1 MDRTREAVALV
12 ATRDWLRLASFST
25 RRAAGESAAL
35 AQSQTSAA
43 RLHGIPSRDMAASS
57 RRSRS
62 PLPLAH
68 GSPSLS
74 LQAIIQASRSDRPWA
89 VITGASSGIGHALA
103 TEAARRGCNVVL
115 VARRAAALADLA
127 ATLEQEHGALTQVVA
142 LDLARP
148 ESAEALHAA
157 TAPLAHRVE
166 LLVANAGRSWSG
178 PLASQP
184 AEVSGCIMVA
194 EVH

>member
-1 MDRTREAVALV
+1 
-12 ATRDWLRLASFST
+12 
-25 RRAAGESAAL
+25 
-35 AQSQTSAA
+35 
-43 RLHGIPSRDMAASS
+43 MAASS

-89 VITGASSGIGHALA
+89 IITGASSGIGHALA

-178 PLASQP
+178 PLAAQP
-184 AEVSGCIMVA
+184 AEVSGCVLQRNGCRGALMLRLGCLTLTLTLKVLEQMLQLNVA
-194 EVH
+194 TVARQP

>member
-1 MDRTREAVALV
+1 
-12 ATRDWLRLASFST
+12 
-25 RRAAGESAAL
+25 
-35 AQSQTSAA
+35 
-43 RLHGIPSRDMAASS
+43 MAASS

-68 GSPSLS
+68 GSPSFS
-74 LQAIIQASRSDRPWA
+74 LRASRSDRPWA
-89 VITGASSGIGHALA
+89 IITGASSGIGHALA

-178 PLASQP
+178 PLAAQP
-184 AEVSGCIMVA
+184 AEVSGCVLQHNGCRGALMLRLGCLTLTA
-194 EVH
+194 HRSPLTSHLSP